1 MKEELTMRVTFDTN
15 VWNRMVFPERYTNR
29 PNHLALVKIKDAIR
43 NGRVHGFISEGFATV
58 ESIKKQD
65 RASFHLQNIPEV
77 KVTSK
82 PAGPGLHCLTI
93 EIEAKHDLHPGLTP
107 EFEEELNEALA
118 IGVKLLTTPYI
129 GLPVPNRLRDNPIIY
144 AQEVFATS
152 DYNERF
158 GEVVR
163 TINDRG
169 VGEGTLPVLA
179 KKLTTDLDGPRP
191 DWMTDRD
198 LIYRVY
204 LYACTSGLSSY
215 KDQIEKA
222 FAESADGD
230 LVAAHIAF
238 SNDYL
243 CTEDRAKFA
252 VSPSIFDANNRA
264 WLNSEYGTKI
274 LSAQQL
280 ADLL

>member
-1 MKEELTMRVTFDTN
+1 
-15 VWNRMVFPERYTNR
+15 MVFPERYANR
-29 PNHLALVKIKDAIR
+29 PNYHALVKIKDAIR
-43 NGRVHGFISEGFATV
+43 SGRVRGFISEGFGTV

-65 RASFHLQNIPEV
+65 RALFHVQNVPDV

-82 PAGPGLHCLTI
+82 SYGHGLHCLTI
-93 EIEAKHDLHPGLTP
+93 QIEAKHDLHPGITP

-118 IGVKLLTTPYI
+118 IGMKLLTTPYI
-129 GLPVPNRLRDNPIIY
+129 ALPVPDRLRGTPSIY

-158 GEVVR
+158 GKIAS

-169 VGEGTLPVLA
+169 VGQGTLPALA
-179 KKLTTDLDGPRP
+179 KKLTEDLDGPRP

-204 LYACTSGLSSY
+204 VYACASGLSNY
-215 KDQIEKA
+215 KQQIEKA

-238 SNDYL
+238 GNDYL
-243 CTEDRAKFA
+243 CTEDRGKSA
-252 VSPSIFDANNRA
+252 VSASIFDSENRS
-264 WLNSEYGTKI
+264 WLKSEYGIEI
-274 LSAQQL
+274 LNAQQL
-280 ADLL
+280 ANLL